1 MMFEWHKK
9 EAPVFTGVTR
19 GVGGFGFGKAATAT
33 AGPVD
38 TFATGG
44 IIADISGG
52 YRLHA
57 FTQPGT
63 FTVPSQVFF
72 SSAEILMLG
81 GGGGGGNTIG
91 GGGGSGGAVYHPS
104 YPITAGTPIA
114 VTVGSGGAGSPTPGS
129 APTPSAIYASGRGTP
144 GGNTV
149 FGLLTANAGGGGG
162 NYSGASNDAGPGG
175 SSGGLGGAANGT
187 VPATQPSQPQ
197 GIAGFTQ
204 SGGVGAD
211 SPSTNVGGGG
221 GGAGGGGSE
230 KTGGPGVV
238 YPQFSGY
245 LNTSGTF
252 GGGGGGGTRTPSE
265 PTAGSGG
272 AGGGGNGGAGTSPG
286 FVATHGTG
294 SGGGAGG
301 YSDAND
307 IGASGARGGNGVVL
321 IRYAYPTPITSAT
334 AKGHSTPMSGGT
346 QWFSSTPNHFGV
358 DLDSEYQLANGSTYK
373 TVTYR
378 RTSTSAYSWWILFS
392 SKSGNDYTPVF
403 GARIPVSAGGSVGDT
418 LTTNLI
424 QAAEVFGD
432 NTIPSSGTYYISWLS
447 GSPNYTASSGPIYAD
462 ATSGGSV
469 NYVQTNTF
477 PSTSVTYTTTSG
489 NTGSK
494 IHIALS

>member
-1 MMFEWHKK
+1 M
-9 EAPVFTGVTR
+9 APLFTGLR
-19 GVGGFGFGKAATAT
+19 LGFGRGAAEVAS
-33 AGPVD
+33 GP
-38 TFATGG
+38 FSATGG

-63 FTVPSQVFF
+63 FTVPSGVSF
-72 SSAEILMLG
+72 SSVEILMLG

-91 GGGGSGGAVYHPS
+91 GGGGAGGAVYHPS
-104 YPITAGTPIA
+104 YPITAGTPIT
-114 VTVGSGGAGSPTPGS
+114 VTAGSGGAGSPTPS
-129 APTPSAIYASGRGTP
+129 SSPTPSGFYNSGRGTA
-144 GGNTV
+144 GGDTV
-149 FGLLTANAGGGGG
+149 FGLLTAKGGGGGG
-162 NYSGASNDAGPGG
+162 NYGGPGGAGVGGAGG
-175 SSGGLGGAANGT
+175 SSGGTGGGT
-187 VPATQPSQPQ
+187 DGTTSATQPSQPQ
-197 GIAGFTQ
+197 GIPGFTQ
-204 SGGVGAD
+204 SGGDGAESAD
-211 SPSTNVGGGG
+211 TNRGGGG
-221 GGAGGGGSE
+221 GGVGGGGSGMN
-230 KTGGPGVV
+230 GGPGVV

-252 GGGGGGGTRTPSE
+252 GGGGAGGARQPQQ

-272 AGGGGNGGAGTSPG
+272 AGGGGNGGSGGNLGSI
-286 FVATHGTG
+286 ATHGTG

-301 YSDAND
+301 YSDPAD
-307 IGASGARGGNGVVL
+307 FGASGARGGNGVVL
-321 IRYAYPTPITSAT
+321 IKYLHSTITSAT
-334 AKGHSTPMSGGT
+334 AKGHSTPLNGGT
-346 QWFSSTPNHFGV
+346 QWFASTPNHFGV
-358 DLDSEYQLANGSTYK
+358 DLDSEYQLTNGATYK

-378 RTSTSAYSWWILFS
+378 RTNTSAYSWWILFS

-424 QAAEVFGD
+424 EAAEVFGN

-447 GSPNYTASSGPIYAD
+447 GSPNYTASSNAIFAD
-462 ATSGGSV
+462 ATTGGSV
-469 NYVQTNTF
+469 NYVQTDTF

>member
-1 MMFEWHKK
+1 MFQWHKK
-9 EAPVFTGVTR
+9 EKPFLGMAGMGGGVVSKLTGR
-19 GVGGFGFGKAATAT
+19 ISSS
-33 AGPVD
+33 
-38 TFATGG
+38 ATGG

-63 FTVPSQVFF
+63 FTVPPTVSF
-72 SSAEILMLG
+72 SSVEILMLG

-104 YPITAGTPIA
+104 YPITAGTPIT

-129 APTPSAIYASGRGTP
+129 PPTPANVYSTGRGTP

-149 FGLLTANAGGGGG
+149 FGLLTANGGGGGG
-162 NYSGASNDAGPGG
+162 NYDGNSNDRGPGG
-175 SSGGLGGAANGT
+175 SSGGVGAYANGT
-187 VPATQPSQPQ
+187 IPATQPSQPQ
-197 GIAGFTQ
+197 GISGFTQ
-204 SGGVGAD
+204 SGGIGAE
-211 SPSTNVGGGG
+211 SPGTDQGGGG
-221 GGAGGGGSE
+221 GGAGGGGS
-230 KTGGPGVV
+230 TINGGPGVV

-252 GGGGGGGTRTPSE
+252 GGGGGSGSRTPAE
-265 PTAGSGG
+265 PIAGSGG
-272 AGGGGNGGAGTSPG
+272 AGGGGDGGAGTSPG
-286 FVATHGTG
+286 SIATHGTG
-294 SGGGAGG
+294 SGGGGGG
-301 YSDAND
+301 YHDHID
-307 IGASGARGGNGVVL
+307 LGVSGGRGGNGAVL
-321 IRYAYPTPITSAT
+321 IRYPFSTQITSAT
-334 AKGHSTPMSGGT
+334 AKGHSTPMSGGI
-346 QWFSSTPNHFGV
+346 QWFSSTPNFFGV
-358 DLDSEYQLANGSTYK
+358 DLDSEYQLTNEATYK

-392 SKSGNDYTPVF
+392 SKSGDDYTPVF

-424 QAAEVFGD
+424 EAAEVFGD

-447 GSPNYTASSGPIYAD
+447 GSPGYTGSSGAIFGDASSG
-462 ATSGGSV
+462 GSI
-469 NYVQTNTF
+469 NYVQTDTF

-489 NTGSK
+489 NQGSK

>member
-1 MMFEWHKK
+1 
-9 EAPVFTGVTR
+9 
-19 GVGGFGFGKAATAT
+19 
-33 AGPVD
+33 
-38 TFATGG
+38 
-44 IIADISGG
+44 
-52 YRLHA
+52 
-57 FTQPGT
+57 
-63 FTVPSQVFF
+63 
-72 SSAEILMLG
+72 MLG

-91 GGGGSGGAVYHPS
+91 GGGGAGGAVYHPL

-129 APTPSAIYASGRGTP
+129 SPTP
-144 GGNTV
+144 GGFYSTGAGTSGGNTI
-149 FGLLTANAGGGGG
+149 FGLLTANGGGGGG
-162 NYSGASNDAGPGG
+162 NYNSSSNDAQPGG
-175 SSGGLGGAANGT
+175 SSGGIGAGTNGT
-187 VPATQPSQPQ
+187 KSATQPSQPQ
-197 GIAGFTQ
+197 GIGGFTQ
-204 SGGVGAD
+204 SGGIGAE
-211 SPSTNVGGGG
+211 SPSADQGGGG
-221 GGAGGGGSE
+221 GGAGGGGS
-230 KTGGPGVV
+230 TINGGPGVV

-252 GGGGGGGTRTPSE
+252 GGGGGSGSRTPSQ

-272 AGGGGNGGAGTSPG
+272 AGGGGNGGPGTTSG
-286 FVATHGTG
+286 YVGTNGTG

-301 YSDAND
+301 FND
-307 IGASGARGGNGVVL
+307 PTNFGAAGARGGNGVVL
-321 IRYAYPTPITSAT
+321 IRYPFSTQITSAT

-346 QWFSSTPNHFGV
+346 QWFSSTPNFFGV
-358 DLDSEYQLANGSTYK
+358 DLDSEYQLTNGATYK

-424 QAAEVFGD
+424 EAAEVFGN
-432 NTIPSSGTYYISWLS
+432 NTIPSSGTYYLSWLS
-447 GSPNYTASSGPIYAD
+447 GSPNYTASSGSIIAD
-462 ATSGGSV
+462 AITGGSV

-489 NTGSK
+489 NVGSK